1 MNDDPK
7 RHEAPHAAA
16 PQPLPRHA
24 PEDRGP
30 LPARLIVPDDPR
42 ERVRL
47 IIGRQ
52 RR

>member
-1 MNDDPK
+1 MSDPK

-16 PQPLPRHA
+16 PEPPRENVS
-24 PEDRGP
+24 EDRGP

>member
-1 MNDDPK
+1 MNDPK
-7 RHEAPHAAA
+7 RHEAPHASA
-16 PQPLPRHA
+16 PPPRDTA
-24 PEDRGP
+24 PEERGP

>member
-1 MNDDPK
+1 MSDPE
-7 RHEAPHAAA
+7 RHPPHPPASG
-16 PQPLPRHA
+16 PPRAHA
-24 PEDRGP
+24 PSGDRGP